1 MEKVK
6 RLQYGRQAYLTWR
19 SSEITVLNIDYNL
32 DLGSVSLTLLGFW
45 ISYWWGSLKDGD

>member
-32 DLGSVSLTLLGFW
+32 DLGYVSLTLLGFW